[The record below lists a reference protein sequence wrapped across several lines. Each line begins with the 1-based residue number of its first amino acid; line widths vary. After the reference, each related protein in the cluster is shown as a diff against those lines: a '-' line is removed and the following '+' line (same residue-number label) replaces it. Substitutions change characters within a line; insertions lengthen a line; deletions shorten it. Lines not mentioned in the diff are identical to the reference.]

1 MFSRKFVYAFFVLTC
16 VLKRREKKLFVSA
29 NISFHFV
36 FTQEISLGE
45 ATCRC
50 IQWHVCR
57 LHENA
62 CTVIF
67 VCSCE
72 FGLMTHQ
79 RQTQVLYSM
88 YWLQSIVG
96 SSDGAKY
103 CSRTIETTK
112 VIFVYSSF
120 KKIQICKNDLPV
132 EMKEATWALEKKAG
146 CAQYNL
152 LFFKID
158 CFLKSMANFI
168 ECVQTSDSCSWINF
182 TWLSTVTISIAIL
195 TYSTE
200 FWSF

>member
-1 MFSRKFVYAFFVLTC
+1 MCAKKKRK
-16 VLKRREKKLFVSA
+16 KKLFVSA

-57 LHENA
+57 LHENE

-120 KKIQICKNDLPV
+120 KKIQICKNDLTPHTDRRSN
-132 EMKEATWALEKKAG
+132 MSIGKKSRV
-146 CAQYNL
+146 C
-152 LFFKID
+152 
-158 CFLKSMANFI
+158 
-168 ECVQTSDSCSWINF
+168 
-182 TWLSTVTISIAIL
+182 TI
-195 TYSTE
+195 
-200 FWSF
+200 